1 MSPLLRSLYY
11 KCVFVSA
18 SQNASTPEWMIY
30 ILISLSMKLLH
41 LMTYGHYVLGVT
53 PGRPGLL
60 GHYRENRVNFYRIVR
75 VLLCAYVVSRRTL
88 IVFKS
93 NSERLIIRIKYLYGS
108 GIYTEFQI

>member
-1 MSPLLRSLYY
+1 MDDLHFDKSFNETVALDDLWSLCPRSY
-11 KCVFVSA
+11 
-18 SQNASTPEWMIY
+18 
-30 ILISLSMKLLH
+30 
-41 LMTYGHYVLGVT
+41 